1 MAIYCGRI
9 LTCHNT
15 YAEKQSFFRLVDG
28 NDERIYN
35 ENGKRSLLT
44 QSLFQEYSL
53 FCQIVHVH
61 YEAHDENTAKIDRLS
76 K

>member
-9 LTCHNT
+9 STCHNT
-15 YAEKQSFFRLVDG
+15 YAKKQPVFRLVDG
-28 NDERIYN
+28 KDERIYN

-44 QSLFQEYSL
+44 QSFFQENWL